1 MKSKNFI
8 KKAEYPGGGD
18 ALKRFVH
25 KTLRYPKEAL
35 LHRVEGSVHLQYEV
49 NEKGKVHSISV
60 VNGLAYGC
68 DEEAI
73 RLIKSLKYPEIKNR
87 GLKVNTKFKIK
98 INFKL
103 PKNESI
109 RFNYIYTPKK

>member
-1 MKSKNFI
+1 MKPAKFLTRS
-8 KKAEYPGGGD
+8 EYPGGKI
-18 ALKRFVH
+18 ALSKYINEN
-25 KTLRYPKEAL
+25 LQYPKEAL
-35 LHRVEGSVHLQYEV
+35 SKKIQGKVFLKYEV
-49 NEKGKVHSISV
+49 NEKGIIHSISII
-60 VNGLAYGC
+60 NSLGHGC

-109 RFNYIYTPKK
+109 RFNYVYTPKK